1 MPQPRGH
8 RIPRIRRARAARRTP
23 PRRRAVLAATGSL
36 ALLLATTPG
45 LPAPSPAAAPA
56 TACALPAPAAPRTA
70 GAPAA
75 PAAIGGLTEAIAIP
89 PDTPGTDYAP
99 TTGTVTAL
107 TLFIDFPDARA
118 TLSTRQRFAEFF
130 PATTAYFADA
140 SHGRLTYR
148 PVPVHRW
155 LRMPQPFERYGIDR
169 GSGWHPDDPQGYN
182 RLMRD
187 VLAALGDDAD
197 PAAHDLVNVLAVP
210 EAGPPATE
218 QVLSVTFPGRPLLTT
233 PTGPLRNV
241 SFIWSRQ
248 PGESPH
254 RVLVH
259 ENAHSFGLPDLYGA
273 HGAKRQP
280 LTGHWDVMEEDWG
293 PSNDLLAWHKWKLRW
308 LADHQV
314 RCVTRAPGTTEHWLT
329 PAGTPGPGAKLIAVR
344 TGRHTALALEVR
356 APGGLDRVVCRP
368 GVLVSRVDAA
378 VPSGS
383 GPVRVADATPRGDGC
398 QPVPHPQVTASLTD
412 APYLPGQTF
421 RDERARVSV
430 TVLDADPSGRHRV
443 RITRW

>member
-1 MPQPRGH
+1 M
-8 RIPRIRRARAARRTP
+8 PRIRP
-23 PRRRAVLAATGSL
+23 PRTRRALAATGSL

-45 LPAPSPAAAPA
+45 LPVPSLTAAPP
-56 TACALPAPAAPRTA
+56 TACALPAPAAPGAA
-70 GAPAA
+70 GAPGTPA
-75 PAAIGGLTEAIAIP
+75 PGPLTEAIAVP
-89 PDTPGTDYAP
+89 PDAPGTDYAP

-107 TLFIDFPDARA
+107 TLFVDFPGTRA
-118 TLSTRQRFAEFF
+118 TITTRQRFAEFF
-130 PATTAYFADA
+130 PATTTYFATA
-140 SHGRLTYR
+140 SHGRLDYR

-155 LRMPQPFERYGIDR
+155 LRMSQPFESYGIDR
-169 GSGWHPDDPQGYN
+169 GSGWDPDDPQGYN
-182 RLMRD
+182 RLMREI
-187 VLAALGDDAD
+187 LAALGDDAD
-197 PAAHDLVNVLAVP
+197 PAAHDIVNILAVP

-218 QVLSVTFPGRPLLTT
+218 QVLSVTFPGRPLLAT

-273 HGAKRQP
+273 NADASQRP

-308 LADHQV
+308 LTDRQV
-314 RCVTRAPGTTEHWLT
+314 RCVTRAPGTTEHRLT
-329 PAGTPGPGAKLIAVR
+329 PAGTPGPGTKLIAVR
-344 TGRHTALALEVR
+344 TGPHTALALEVR

-398 QPVPHPQVTASLTD
+398 QPVPHPQVTAPLTD
-412 APYLPGQTF
+412 APHLPGQTF

-430 TVLDADPSGRHRV
+430 TVLDADADGTHRV